1 MQEDEGLTPDADRL
15 GMVTAAV
22 LLAFALTRVLP
33 APELTL
39 TLQLP
44 GFYFAVPLTIG
55 AAITLLAAGLTA
67 SGMNWILRGHP
78 SLSGHSTRQHWLLPT
93 LTTLVT
99 GITLTVIPT
108 LSAWW
113 IGFGVTAGI
122 MLLVFMAEYIVVEP
136 AAPYYPA
143 ARAGLTALSFALFLI
158 LTAALR
164 LAGTRMVVLVPAIFL
179 ASGLTALRILHLDGA
194 DRWDYPWAIGIGI
207 VCTQLAASLHYWPLV
222 PLQFALALTGPLYAL
237 TNFSVSIANGTPAR
251 GAALEPGVI
260 LILAW
265 GAAAFIR

>member
-1 MQEDEGLTPDADRL
+1 MQEDEGLTPDGDRL

-179 ASGLTALRILHLDGA
+179 ASG
-194 DRWDYPWAIGIGI
+194 W
-207 VCTQLAASLHYWPLV
+207 
-222 PLQFALALTGPLYAL
+222 
-237 TNFSVSIANGTPAR
+237 SVSMTVMPMAMKSSKAQLLDPQEWNMTGILNARARSTNCWWRGRMCLRKSSRLTIGPSCVPRSSPSHIISILPIAFSS
-251 GAALEPGVI
+251 I
-260 LILAW
+260 LP
-265 GAAAFIR
+265 